1 MNFSF
6 FFGGILPWPLFD
18 LGLCLKSTGKMQPGV
33 TLRDLVHAIPY
44 YAIQQAPRK
53 PLFFMRCIDFR
64 CFFIRHVSM
73 YFDSDCLCFFF
84 HNSRCFPRVETVF
97 QLFPDFGSGPPD
109 SGEEGQE
116 EHLQWPYFGD

>member
-1 MNFSF
+1 
-6 FFGGILPWPLFD
+6 
-18 LGLCLKSTGKMQPGV
+18 
-33 TLRDLVHAIPY
+33 
-44 YAIQQAPRK
+44 
-53 PLFFMRCIDFR
+53 
-64 CFFIRHVSM
+64 M